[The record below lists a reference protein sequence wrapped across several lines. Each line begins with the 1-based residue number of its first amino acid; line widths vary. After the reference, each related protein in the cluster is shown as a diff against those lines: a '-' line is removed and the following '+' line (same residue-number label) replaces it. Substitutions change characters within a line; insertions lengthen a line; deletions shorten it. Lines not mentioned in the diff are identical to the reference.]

1 MASTTK
7 ILGVEATLTGTA
19 SNVGSSQLVRIHN
32 TGTGVA
38 EISIQVAGAGDVI
51 GKFTMVQGEVI
62 NLQKASNETIKKT
75 GAGTGVPKVVKIG
88 FTN

>member
-1 MASTTK
+1 MANTTQ
-7 ILGVEATLTGTA
+7 ILGIEATLAATA
-19 SNVGSSQLVRIHN
+19 INVGSARVVRIHN

-38 EISIQVAGAGDVI
+38 EISIQVAGTGDVI

-75 GAGTGVPKVVKIG
+75 GTGTGVPKVVKVG

>member
-1 MASTTK
+1 MASTTQ
-7 ILGVEATLTGTA
+7 ILGLEATLAGTA
-19 SNVGSSQLVRIHN
+19 TTVDDARVVRIHN

-38 EISIQVAGAGDVI
+38 EISIQIAGAGDVI
-51 GKFTMVQGEVI
+51 GKFTMVQGEIV

-75 GAGTGVPKVVKIG
+75 GAGSGVPKVVKIG